1 MAGGDEE
8 NNDAKR
14 EKMSKFTGFH
24 ETSKSARVHMNTHKY
39 SRAGT
44 KNQLDE
50 GLDLGIGDN

>member
-8 NNDAKR
+8 NNDAKS

-24 ETSKSARVHMNTHKY
+24 ETSKFARVHMNTLKY

-44 KNQLDE
+44 KNQLGK
-50 GLDLGIGDN
+50 GLDLGIGYN